1 MNVHEIRAE
10 LEQELTWR
18 MDEMRFMRNRL
29 EDISGYTQKMRYRKS
44 LVVMLYAHYEG
55 FFKFALLLYVR
66 SINDEKIKCREAV
79 SAIVAGSWHEV
90 FNAMEHGDKKEKVFK
105 KPLPTSDFLH
115 RFARRREFVEQLPDF
130 EASEVRI
137 PDSTVDTESNLWP
150 EVLQK
155 NLYRVGLQHDAF
167 SSNDGTISQLVH
179 RRNDV
184 AHGSQR
190 DGVTAEKYNKMER
203 AVFKMMDDF
212 MLLIDSALRGAAFRR
227 PSAHLDLSPVV
238 RS

>member
-1 MNVHEIRAE
+1 MNIHEIRAE

-18 MDEMRFMRNRL
+18 RDEMRFLKNRL
-29 EDISGYTQKMRYRKS
+29 EDISGNTQKMCYRKS

-66 SINDEKIKCREAV
+66 CINNEKIKCSEAV
-79 SAIVAGSWHEV
+79 SAIVAGSWHEI
-90 FNAMEHGDKKEKVFK
+90 FNAVEQGDKKERIFK
-105 KPLPTSDFLH
+105 KPLPTDDFLH
-115 RFARRREFVEQLPDF
+115 RFARRLEFVEKLPDF
-130 EASEVRI
+130 TSTEVSI

-167 SSNDGTISQLVH
+167 SSNDGTISQLVN

-190 DGVTAEKYNKMER
+190 DGVTAKKYNKLER
-203 AVFKMMDDF
+203 TVFGMMDDF
-212 MLLIDSALRGAAFRR
+212 MLLIDSALRNASFKKPVLAAGA
-227 PSAHLDLSPVV
+227 P
-238 RS
+238 